1 MKAAKW
7 ILWVFGASI
16 VMVMVLCFIILQSTK
31 QKKYINTLPKTT
43 GKTVTYLLIDGLSKS
58 IFEEQL
64 AKGNLPNIDQLINS
78 GTYVRNG
85 ISSFP
90 SMTGY
95 GFYPFL
101 TGIDATKSGVLGLRW
116 FDRSRTEGNLRNYV
130 GRSNIHMNLD
140 VTQNY
145 KGVFEHFSNFYTSSL
160 NSYMNKGVHHSQKTG
175 WEMTSAKYYE
185 KPLFKFL
192 RSIPYFGDRITYNY
206 FDHETY
212 VANLVM
218 DQLEH
223 NPKVQWVTFA
233 SPDASHHVSGTT
245 PEYPKLLQH
254 IDGLIGDI
262 RNKIKELGQEDD
274 RMIVLISDHGNS
286 EVQENLDLRTNFQED
301 LNLKLERGEST
312 VLTTSELDSPFE
324 EFADKDGY
332 FVINGN
338 LSAYLYMKDPHKK
351 NTGNKWGNRL
361 SYDQITRY
369 PNSKTKI
376 DLPKYI
382 SGIEG
387 IELVSYVF
395 NDSSIIVQNKYGKGV
410 ISKNRNGG
418 YKYSITDSDPLGY
431 QNDSIV
437 SRLMD
442 DQFHSAN
449 IWLESSLQTNYPD
462 ALHRL
467 YSLVSKPDMGD
478 VLICTLENYDLAK
491 DYEMLIGNYRGG
503 HGGIRAEMLN
513 VPYVLYAPGQH
524 SQNLAFARSEDVGA
538 TILDYLDIET
548 NYKLDGKSL
557 FHNAIDSPN

>member
-1 MKAAKW
+1 MKTIKW
-7 ILWVFGASI
+7 VLGILGAVTFLI
-16 VMVMVLCFIILQSTK
+16 IALCFTILQSAK
-31 QKKYINTLPKTT
+31 QKEYVNTLPATT
-43 GKTVTYLLIDGLSKS
+43 GKTVTYLLIDGLSKT
-58 IFEEQL
+58 IFEKQL
-64 AKGNLPNIDQLINS
+64 AEGNLPNINRLIES
-78 GTYVRNG
+78 GTYVQNG

-116 FDRSRTEGNLRNYV
+116 FDRTRTEGNLRNYV

-140 VTQNY
+140 VTQEY
-145 KGVFEHFSNFYTSSL
+145 QGVFEYFDEFYTSSI
-160 NSYMNKGVHHSQKTG
+160 NSYMNKGVHQSQKTG
-175 WEMTSAKYYE
+175 WEMTSAKYYY
-185 KPLFKFL
+185 KPLFKFF
-192 RSIPYFGDRITYNY
+192 RAIPYFGKRITYSY

-212 VANLVM
+212 VAGLVM

-245 PEYPKLLQH
+245 EEYPKLLQH
-254 IDGLIGDI
+254 IDGLVGDI
-262 RNKIKELGQEDD
+262 RYKIKELGQEDE

-286 EVQENLDLRTNFQED
+286 EVQKNLDLRVNFQED
-301 LNLKLERGEST
+301 LSLQLERGEST

-324 EFADKDGY
+324 EFAGKDGY

-338 LSAYLYMKDPHKK
+338 LSAYLYMKDPNEKVSE
-351 NTGNKWGNRL
+351 NAWGNRL
-361 SYDQITRY
+361 SYNQITHY
-369 PNSKTKI
+369 TNGEKQI

-382 SGIEG
+382 SNIEG
-387 IELVSYVF
+387 IELVSYIF
-395 NDSSIIVQNKYGKGV
+395 NDSTIIVQNKFGKGT
-410 ISKNRNGG
+410 ISTNAQGK
-418 YKYSITDSDPLGY
+418 YKYFVTDNDPLEY
-431 QNDSIV
+431 QNDSIA

-449 IWLESSLQTNYPD
+449 MWLEASFKTNYPD

-467 YSLVSKPDMGD
+467 FSLVSKPDMGD
-478 VLICTLENYDLAK
+478 ILICTLENYDLAK

-513 VPYVLYAPGQH
+513 VPYVLYTPGQN
-524 SQNLAFARSEDVGA
+524 SQDIPFARSEDVGA
-538 TILDYLDIET
+538 TILEYLDMDTE
-548 NYKLDGKSL
+548 YELDGKSL
-557 FHNAIDSPN
+557 LHSAVNSQN

>member
-1 MKAAKW
+1 MKTIKW
-7 ILWVFGASI
+7 LLGILGVVIFLI
-16 VMVMVLCFIILQSTK
+16 IVLCFAILQSTK
-31 QKKYINTLPKTT
+31 QKEYANTLPATA
-43 GKTVTYLLIDGLSKS
+43 GKTVTYLLIDGLSKT

-64 AKGNLPNIDQLINS
+64 ANGNLPNIEELIHS

-116 FDRSRTEGNLRNYV
+116 FDRTRTEGNLRNYV

-140 VTQNY
+140 VTKNY
-145 KGVFEHFSNFYTSSL
+145 KGVFEQFSNFYTSSL

-192 RSIPYFGDRITYNY
+192 RSVPYFGDRITYSY

-212 VANLVM
+212 VASLVM
-218 DQLEH
+218 NQLEH

-245 PEYPKLLQH
+245 AEYPKLLQH
-254 IDGLIGDI
+254 IDGLVGDI

-286 EVQENLDLRTNFQED
+286 EVKENLDLRVNFQQD
-301 LNLKLERGEST
+301 LGLQLERGEST
-312 VLTTSELDSPFE
+312 VLMTSELDSPFE

-338 LSAYLYMKDPHKK
+338 LSAYLYMKDPKEKASK
-351 NTGNKWGNRL
+351 NAWSNRL
-361 SYDQITRY
+361 SYYQITHYR
-369 PNSKTKI
+369 NGEKQI
-376 DLPKYI
+376 DLPDYI
-382 SGIEG
+382 SNIEG
-387 IELVSYVF
+387 IELVSYIF
-395 NDSSIIVQNKYGKGV
+395 NDSTIIVQNKYGKGI
-410 ISKNRNGG
+410 ISTSMNGW
-418 YKYSITDSDPLGY
+418 YKYSIIDNDPLGY
-431 QNDSIV
+431 QNDSIT
-437 SRLMD
+437 SRLID
-442 DQFHSAN
+442 DQFHSGN
-449 IWLESSLQTNYPD
+449 MWLEASIQTNYPD

-478 VLICTLENYDLAK
+478 ILICTLENYDLAK
-491 DYEMLIGNYRGG
+491 DYEMLIGNYKGG

-513 VPYVLYAPGQH
+513 VPYVLYAPGQN
-524 SQNLAFARSEDVGA
+524 SQDIRFARSEDVGA
-538 TILDYLDIET
+538 TILEYLDMET
-548 NYKLDGKSL
+548 EYELDGETL
-557 FHNAIDSPN
+557 FQDSDNSQN